1 MLQIIINIMEG
12 RMYRKEKS
20 RKKGKYHKKGKKSQ
34 KQKESKYL
42 LTFTIESDKQLALSF
57 KQMKER
63 SQNRLEN

>member
-1 MLQIIINIMEG
+1 MLQIIINIMGG

-20 RKKGKYHKKGKKSQ
+20 RKKGKYHKKKKSQ
-34 KQKESKYL
+34 KKKESKYL
-42 LTFTIESDKQLALSF
+42 LTFMIESDKQLALSF